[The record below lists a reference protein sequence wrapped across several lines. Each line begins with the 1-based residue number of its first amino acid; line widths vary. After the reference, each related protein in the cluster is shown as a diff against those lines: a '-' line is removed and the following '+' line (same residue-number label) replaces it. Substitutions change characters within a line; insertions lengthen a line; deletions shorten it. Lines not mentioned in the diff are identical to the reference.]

1 MNSPAQEVEN
11 RERDLAARYIQLTD
25 KSLFLTGKAGTGKT
39 TFLHWIISN
48 SRKRTAVVAPTGV
61 AALNAHGMTIHSFF
75 KLPFGPYP
83 PVKYIPGA
91 LLDPRLSATTERVN
105 LSKNQRQLIR
115 SLDLLI
121 IDEVSMVRADLL
133 DAMDSVLRE
142 YRNASRP
149 FGGLQLLMIGDLYQL
164 APVARPEEWGLI
176 SQFYDCP
183 YFFSSYAFRMLQ
195 PLTIELQHI
204 YRQNDKAFIS
214 LLNEV
219 REGKVSM
226 PTLDKL
232 NSFYDPDITQHLP
245 KETIMLCSHNKGAD
259 EVNSEQLKRIDAKTF
274 SYTAT
279 IDGIFP
285 KNMYPVAEEI
295 ELKVGAQVMF
305 CKNDPTPSGP
315 RYYNGKIGLVIK
327 LSEQGAEV
335 LCEGEQDP
343 ISVDRVTWEN
353 EEIRIN
359 KDNVIENMVIGSFT
373 QLPLRLAWAIT
384 IHKSQGLTFDRVII
398 DAARAFSAGQV
409 YVALSRCRTLEGIR
423 LCSKLPA
430 HAIKTDGL
438 VINAMH
444 SARSHPVDESMLQSA
459 IREFNRNALLS
470 LYDFQTEL
478 QEIDKLARIAMLRK
492 ADKLL
497 LKLCTS
503 VAGKFN
509 ELQTIGEKFSRQIDS
524 LLANEPDIES
534 NAALQQRIKDAANY
548 FLKELDTP
556 EVKTFLLS
564 LPSSKDK
571 AINDRYEASMASLLN
586 AFYPHEKHLEY
597 SRQGFNPT
605 EFRQKRVEQT
615 LESINWSEWR
625 EQQREQF
632 YMPINPLTTLAQKVK
647 AWRDA
652 QAEKEGRCATDIL
665 TNSNIENIV
674 NAKPQTI
681 EDLKGI
687 QGISKIWID
696 AYGAPILK
704 ILLEERNEGAT

>member
-1 MNSPAQEVEN
+1 MECVMSSPAQEVEN

-39 TFLHWIISN
+39 TFLHWIIAN

-61 AALNAHGMTIHSFF
+61 AALNARGMTIHSFF
-75 KLPFGPYP
+75 KLPFGPYTP
-83 PVKYIPGA
+83 IKYVPGA
-91 LLDPRLSATTERVN
+91 LLDPRLSETTERIN
-105 LSKNQRQLIR
+105 LRRDQRRLIR

-121 IDEVSMVRADLL
+121 VDEVSMVRADLL

-142 YRNASRP
+142 HRNASRP

-164 APVARPEEWGLI
+164 APVARPEEWGRV
-176 SQFYDCP
+176 SQFYDSP

-219 REGKVSM
+219 REGKVSR

-232 NSFYDPDITQHLP
+232 NSFYDPDVTQRLP
-245 KETIMLCSHNKGAD
+245 KETIMLSSHNNGAN
-259 EVNSEQLKRIDAKTF
+259 EVNSEQLKRIDSKTYR
-274 SYTAT
+274 YTAA

-305 CKNDPTPSGP
+305 CKNDTTPSGP
-315 RYYNGKIGLVIK
+315 RYYNGKIGQVVK
-327 LSEQGAEV
+327 LSELSAEV
-335 LCEGEQDP
+335 LCEGEPDP
-343 ISVDRVTWEN
+343 ISVDRVTWNN
-353 EEIRIN
+353 EETRISEE
-359 KDNVIENMVIGSFT
+359 KVIERVVIGSFT

-430 HAIKTDGL
+430 HAIKTDGQ
-438 VINAMH
+438 VISAMN
-444 SARSHPVDESMLQSA
+444 SARSHPVDEDTLQNA
-459 IREFNRNALLS
+459 IREFNRNALVS

-492 ADKLL
+492 ADRPLL
-497 LKLCTS
+497 ELCSS

-509 ELQTIGEKFSRQIDS
+509 ALQTIGEKFSRQIDS
-524 LLANEPDIES
+524 LLAKEPSIES
-534 NAALQQRIKDAANY
+534 NTELQQRIRDAANY

-556 EVKTFLLS
+556 EVKSFLLS
-564 LPSSKDK
+564 LPASKDK

-586 AFYPHEKHLEY
+586 AFYPHEKLLEL
-597 SRQGFNPT
+597 SRQGFSPA
-605 EFRQKRVEQT
+605 EFQQKRVAQT
-615 LESINWSEWR
+615 LENPNWSEWR
-625 EQQREQF
+625 EQQRERAGASG
-632 YMPINPLTTLAQKVK
+632 NPLKALIRKIA

-652 QAEKEGRCATDIL
+652 QADKEGKNASQIL
-665 TNSNIENIV
+665 SEMNIQNI
-674 NAKPQTI
+674 AQAYPQTL
-681 EDLKGI
+681 EDLAAVK
-687 QGISKIWID
+687 GISKHCIATYGSTLIALLRD
-696 AYGAPILK
+696 A
-704 ILLEERNEGAT
+704 NE